1 MRPSLR
7 QFGTELSVNRVS
19 GCELSPV
26 QRAAICGAVS
36 AGASVSQVAEA
47 FRVASRTVQRT
58 VQLWNIRHSFD
69 SDTRNGRPEKLSRR
83 HKRYI
88 MRLLKKKTKKMA
100 IKALV
105 SEVDGGVSYSTI
117 RRCLRLHKMRKWRLD
132 AADAASKCTCVIF
145 VGDVGSVLCIYGGE
159 VRVVVGTVLR

>member
-47 FRVASRTVQRT
+47 FLVASRTVQRT

-88 MRLLKKKTKKMA
+88 MRLLKKKP
-100 IKALV
+100 
-105 SEVDGGVSYSTI
+105 
-117 RRCLRLHKMRKWRLD
+117 RKWRSRLWS
-132 AADAASKCTCVIF
+132 ARWMEVSVTPRYGVVSGCIRCAS
-145 VGDVGSVLCIYGGE
+145 GDLTQQTPRRSVH
-159 VRVVVGTVLR
+159 V

>member
-1 MRPSLR
+1 
-7 QFGTELSVNRVS
+7 
-19 GCELSPV
+19 
-26 QRAAICGAVS
+26 
-36 AGASVSQVAEA
+36 
-47 FRVASRTVQRT
+47 
-58 VQLWNIRHSFD
+58 
-69 SDTRNGRPEKLSRR
+69 
-83 HKRYI
+83 
-88 MRLLKKKTKKMA
+88 MA

-159 VRVVVGTVLR
+159 VRVVVGTVLRCLAQLRGPLAALSPLASWQAVSRGPLAVHHRRLLCRHTPRIPCGIPTRPHSPPACRTRRAGRGRWLGPTR